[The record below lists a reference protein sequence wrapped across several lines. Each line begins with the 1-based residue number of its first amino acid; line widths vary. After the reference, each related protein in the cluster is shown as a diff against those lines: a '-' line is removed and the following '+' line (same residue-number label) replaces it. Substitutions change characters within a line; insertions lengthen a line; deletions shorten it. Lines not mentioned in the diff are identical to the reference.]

1 MEKIRKWDAA
11 EAINTKED
19 VLALLEAALEEN
31 DTKLLYSVIG
41 DIARSKGMT
50 KIARE
55 LNLNREGLYE
65 SLSEKG
71 NPSFVTMTR
80 VLDNMGFKVRL
91 EYKKAS

>member
-1 MEKIRKWDAA
+1 MEKISKWNPA
-11 EAINTKED
+11 EVINSKED
-19 VLALLEAALEEN
+19 VLAFLDGALEEN
-31 DTKLLYSVIG
+31 DPQFFLETLG
-41 DIARSKGMT
+41 HIARSKGMT

-80 VLDNMGFKVRL
+80 VLDNMGFRVRL